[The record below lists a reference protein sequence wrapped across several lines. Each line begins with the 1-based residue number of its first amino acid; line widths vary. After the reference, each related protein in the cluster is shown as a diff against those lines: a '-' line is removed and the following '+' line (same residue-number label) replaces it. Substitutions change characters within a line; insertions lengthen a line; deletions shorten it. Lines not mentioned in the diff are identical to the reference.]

1 MIKEFDNKTSKDIP
15 IPIKAGIIEY
25 EFVTIHPFW
34 DGNGRTSR
42 LLANYILKHMDMT

>member
-25 EFVTIHPFW
+25 EFVTIHPFGMAMVEHL
-34 DGNGRTSR
+34 DY
-42 LLANYILKHMDMT
+42 LLIIY